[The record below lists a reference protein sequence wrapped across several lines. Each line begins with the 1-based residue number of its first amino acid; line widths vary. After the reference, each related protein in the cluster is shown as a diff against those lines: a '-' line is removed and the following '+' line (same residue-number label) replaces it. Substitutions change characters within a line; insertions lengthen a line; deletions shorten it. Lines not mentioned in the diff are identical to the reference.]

1 MCSIEEYFEKPYWV
15 IDILPKQVPD
25 YQQQGEC
32 KGQYFR
38 IADYYLMHPRID
50 SVYGKFTNI
59 LLKLNCYEDFS
70 VSQDGEDWMKNPAP
84 EALETMMSRC
94 PYEKG
99 MLYIMLESEETL
111 VTVSG
116 DDTYMTVYHPSEKV
130 LDLLAS
136 LVASEGLFIWNPSH

>member
-25 YQQQGEC
+25 YQQSER
-32 KGQYFR
+32 KGQYCR
-38 IADYYLMHPRID
+38 IEDFFLMHPRID
-50 SVYGKFTNI
+50 SIYGKFTNI
-59 LLKLNCYEDFS
+59 LLKLNCYEDFF
-70 VSQDGEDWMKNPAP
+70 VSQDGEDWMMNPAP
-84 EALETMMSRC
+84 EALEMLMSRC

-130 LDLLAS
+130 LDLLAF
-136 LVASEGLFIWNPSH
+136 LVASEGLFIWDPSH